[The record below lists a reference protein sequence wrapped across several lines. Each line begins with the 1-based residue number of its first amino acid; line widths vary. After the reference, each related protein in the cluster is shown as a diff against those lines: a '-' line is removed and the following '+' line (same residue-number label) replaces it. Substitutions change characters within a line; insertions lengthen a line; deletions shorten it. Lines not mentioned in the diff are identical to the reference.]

1 MKINDVSNNDEIVID
16 KEKTNKKKMIL
27 IFSLIILLA
36 AIIVSVIFVIDYLH
50 KRSLYNKYAKPL
62 IEYNDMLT
70 KDLKSETE
78 FYTSDEHPE
87 LPNVYAV
94 SVSDANQYV
103 DSGVVLAQVLD
114 PTYFDMKTAKPITK
128 RTYNL
133 HYQVYPDDTAI
144 YYITIKDE
152 DKDEYNSTHT
162 IWFTPDMEYIKG
174 ADKELYFDANKA
186 DIKDRLDKLFDFFGK
201 DNFCMNVRK

>member
-16 KEKTNKKKMIL
+16 KEKTNKKKLIL
-27 IFSLIILLA
+27 IISSIILLA
-36 AIIVSVIFVIDYLH
+36 AIIFSVIFVIDYLH
-50 KRSLYNKYAKPL
+50 KRSLYDKYAKPFA
-62 IEYNDMLT
+62 ENEMLT
-70 KDLKSETE
+70 KANDNGYYDTR
-78 FYTSDEHPE
+78 DHPE
-87 LPNVYAV
+87 LPQSYGASISELDEFDKYGIALV
-94 SVSDANQYV
+94 
-103 DSGVVLAQVLD
+103 QVLD
-114 PTYFDMKTAKPITK
+114 PTYYDEKTAKPITK

-133 HYQVYPDDTAI
+133 CYQVYPDETSEFYVIIHDEG
-144 YYITIKDE
+144 KD
-152 DKDEYNSTHT
+152 DKT